1 MTLHTVYYNW
11 NMTRKIII
19 IPFIVICSV
28 TLHARNNKEAIV
40 YLNESGY
47 IGSHNNI
54 GAYMGLEYDRQLN
67 GNWYWGAR
75 LSGTYYL
82 GSPISYDAD
91 PWQNPYRNTIDQNI
105 YKADAMIYY
114 RIPIIKDIV
123 KLRAGAGF
131 GLGYHDIF
139 DRKYTEK
146 DKIIPYLNAS
156 LNWIIK
162 CGNHL
167 EFALSPALFICPSE
181 FDYSFVQLGGETDIN
196 PWLTNYFGFS
206 FGIGYRF

>member
-1 MTLHTVYYNW
+1 MKRTVL
-11 NMTRKIII
+11 
-19 IPFIVICSV
+19 FILIAILCASA
-28 TLHARNNKEAIV
+28 LNAQDGKESIV
-40 YLNESGY
+40 YLNGGGY

-54 GAYMGLEYDRQLN
+54 GAYMGLEYDRQLK

-75 LSGTYYL
+75 VSGTYYL
-82 GSPISYDAD
+82 GSPTKYDWD
-91 PWQNPYRNTIDQNI
+91 GTGKNPYRNTVDQNI

-123 KLRAGAGF
+123 KLRAGAGL

-139 DRKYTEK
+139 DRNFNGT
-146 DKIIPYLNAS
+146 DKVIPYLNAS
-156 LNWIIK
+156 LNWIIR
-162 CGNHL
+162 CGKHL

-196 PWLTNYFGFS
+196 PWVTNYFGLS
-206 FGIGYRF
+206 LGVGYRF